1 MGNNTNVVLIIN
13 RGVIKL
19 RLGGENM
26 KVILAEN
33 EQDFLVGLVE
43 VLQDLGMDVITRETD
58 EGIILSS

>member
-1 MGNNTNVVLIIN
+1 
-13 RGVIKL
+13 
-19 RLGGENM
+19 M

-43 VLQDLGMDVITRETD
+43 VLQDLGMDVVTHETE